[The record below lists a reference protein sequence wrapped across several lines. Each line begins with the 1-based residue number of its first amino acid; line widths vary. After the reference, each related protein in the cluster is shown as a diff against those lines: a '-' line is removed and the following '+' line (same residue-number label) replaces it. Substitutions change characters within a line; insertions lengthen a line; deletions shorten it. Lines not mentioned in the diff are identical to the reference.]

1 MPKLLHNSSN
11 MQLNSTLVKIHYGYL
26 VDNDLIWL
34 GDPEAQAELIAHLQD
49 EHYAQYMAQ
58 LSMREN
64 EDEPVPAP
72 QIPLSDREIKIEPPS
87 MWTRPQIRL
96 V

>member
-1 MPKLLHNSSN
+1 
-11 MQLNSTLVKIHYGYL
+11 
-26 VDNDLIWL
+26 
-34 GDPEAQAELIAHLQD
+34 
-49 EHYAQYMAQ
+49 MAQ